1 VASDLARKM
10 AAIDK
15 LRRLTSKN
23 PDKEPEL
30 AITLIELADGLKAA
44 GRAPEAVARIRE
56 GKQIYQARVR
66 EWHHEEIL
74 VAACLSREAT
84 WLAEAGDAA
93 AESLFAE
100 EATIYLDLAR
110 SAQADKVMDR
120 LRVLQDATQE
130 NLSAKRYRSAEGAAR
145 ACIELAQR
153 LVRQAP
159 SAAET
164 YLVNMHNSLVLS
176 LGGQR
181 RFAEAQYEAIRSVE
195 IAKQAAARGQLNDRE
210 AMAMAFML
218 REWATQQGS
227 RPDEAGGPS

>member
-1 VASDLARKM
+1 VASDLAKKM
-10 AAIDK
+10 TAVDK

-30 AITLIELADGLKAA
+30 GIALVDLADGFKAA

-56 GKQIYQARVR
+56 AKQIYQARVR

-84 WLAEAGDAA
+84 WLAEAGDAT
-93 AESLFAE
+93 AERLFAE
-100 EATIYLDLAR
+100 EASIYLELAR
-110 SAQADKVMDR
+110 SAQYDKVIDR
-120 LRVLQDATQE
+120 LRLLQDATQG

-159 SAAET
+159 SEAET
-164 YLVNMHNSLVLS
+164 YLVNIHNSLVLS
-176 LGGQR
+176 LGGQG
-181 RFAEAQYEAIRSVE
+181 RFSEAQYEAIRSVE
-195 IAKQAAARGQLNDRE
+195 IAKQAAARGQLTDRK

-218 REWATQQGS
+218 MKSANQQGGS
-227 RPDEAGGPS
+227 TG